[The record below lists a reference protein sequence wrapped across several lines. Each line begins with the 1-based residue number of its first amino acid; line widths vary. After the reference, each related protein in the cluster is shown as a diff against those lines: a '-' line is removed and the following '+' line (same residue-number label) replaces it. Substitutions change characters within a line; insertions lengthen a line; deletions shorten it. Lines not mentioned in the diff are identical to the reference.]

1 MRIVFLTAGAAGMY
15 CGSCLHDN
23 AIARAL
29 IRLGHDAL
37 LVPTYTPI
45 LTDEHSAAADK
56 LFFGGLNVYLQ
67 QLSPVFRWLPKW
79 ADGFLSQPKLVQWI
93 ASRSMGTTADKLGG
107 LTVSMLRGR
116 DGNQRKEVDRLCD
129 WLEDENPD
137 AIVFSNLLI
146 AGCAPTIKERIGC
159 PIVVVLQGDD
169 IFYSAL
175 TEPYKDQAAT
185 ELRRLAQQVDRF
197 VVHST
202 DYANRMAEM
211 LGVPIEKMHVT
222 PLSIDTSDFASM
234 PESEAWSSQSIG
246 YLARLAPEKG
256 LHVLVDAFIELAQ
269 RDGDQALR
277 LDIAG
282 WLGPQHQAYW
292 QEQQNKIASAG
303 LEERV
308 HYHGSVD
315 RTGKLKFLSN
325 IDLLCVPTTYREPKG
340 LFVLEALAAGVPYV
354 LPDHGAFPELHA
366 RHDAG
371 HLVEPDDTAALADRL
386 SEALASL
393 PEISNRASAAREKM
407 LSENMIEAEA
417 KNWLALLQELAQG
430 KEGDDQEGGR
440 AGS

>member
-1 MRIVFLTAGAAGMY
+1 MY

-29 IRLGHDAL
+29 MRLGHDAL

-93 ASRSMGTTADKLGG
+93 ASRSMGTTADKLGA

-129 WLEDENPD
+129 WLKDENPD

-146 AGCAPTIKERIGC
+146 AGCAPTIKDQLGC
-159 PIVVVLQGDD
+159 PIVVILQGDD

-175 TEPYKDQAAT
+175 TQPHKDQAAT
-185 ELRRLAQQVDRF
+185 ELRRLAQLVDRF
-197 VVHST
+197 VVHSS
-202 DYANRMAEM
+202 DYAQRMASM
-211 LGVPIEKMHVT
+211 LDVPMEKMHVT
-222 PLSIDTSDFASM
+222 PLSIDTADFANM
-234 PESEAWSSQSIG
+234 PDSQPRQSLTIG

-256 LHVLVDAFIELAQ
+256 LHLLVDAFIDLAH
-269 RDGDQALR
+269 RDSRQDVR

-282 WLGPQHQAYW
+282 WLGPQHEAYW
-292 QEQQNKIASAG
+292 QEQKRKISAAG
-303 LEERV
+303 LDDRV

-315 RTGKLKFLSN
+315 RVGKLEFLSK
-325 IDLLCVPTTYREPKG
+325 IELLCVPTTYREPKG

-366 RHDAG
+366 RHDSG
-371 HLVEPDDTAALADRL
+371 HLVKPEDQTALADKL
-386 SEALASL
+386 SEALDDLA
-393 PEISNRASAAREKM
+393 EITSRARLAREQM
-407 LSENMIEAEA
+407 LSGNMIEAEA
-417 KNWLALLQELAQG
+417 KYWLALLEELIDDTQNNGQEIVLAN
-430 KEGDDQEGGR
+430 R
-440 AGS
+440 